1 MKTRECDNPG
11 DEKHRQEIGTKN
23 DEVLMARSG
32 GQALAPSHNS
42 DPTTVTQS
50 MMTKVAHAVRSQK
63 SRRQGGG
70 GRVDEVGGDV
80 AQQKKLSLVQ
90 SDGECV
96 MWGIRCIR
104 LVLDVEYA

>member
-1 MKTRECDNPG
+1 MHFLTYRSYPLHEIHG
-11 DEKHRQEIGTKN
+11 HFVVVSFQSIQEIGTKN

-63 SRRQGGG
+63 SRKQGGG

-80 AQQKKLSLVQ
+80 AQQKKTQ
-90 SDGECV
+90 SGAV
-96 MWGIRCIR
+96 RR
-104 LVLDVEYA
+104 